1 MSEEQE
7 LPLETQLEQEQLFK
21 RLRKQQNDRIRLA
34 NYLNDLSQEN
44 LNPIKRRYA
53 EDMIMT
59 LVVPEESQA
68 EAKRLTNEFWN
79 TLDARQEASINK
91 INFLKEAVEYL
102 RELVVQAAN
111 PETGMSVKN
120 KIVREVSDKDF
131 IKHVRARITDKISE
145 DLY

>member
-7 LPLETQLEQEQLFK
+7 LPLEKQLEQEQLFK
-21 RLRKQQNDRIRLA
+21 RLRKQQNDRIRLS
-34 NYLNDLSQEN
+34 NYLNDLADEN

-59 LVVPEESQA
+59 LIVPEESQA
-68 EAKRLTNEFWN
+68 EAKRLANEFWN

-111 PETGMSVKN
+111 PQTGMSIKN

-131 IKHVRARITDKISE
+131 VKNVRARITDKISE